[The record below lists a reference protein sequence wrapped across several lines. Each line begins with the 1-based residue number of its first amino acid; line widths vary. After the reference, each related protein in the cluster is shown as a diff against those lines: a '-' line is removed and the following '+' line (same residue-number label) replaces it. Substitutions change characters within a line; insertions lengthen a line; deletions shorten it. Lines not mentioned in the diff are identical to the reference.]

1 MYFKQL
7 TTEGLG
13 CYSYVIGCPA
23 AGEMVVVDPRRDV
36 QEYLDISREEGMK
49 ITRVI
54 NTHVH
59 ADHVGGEQELK
70 SIVGAE
76 LYIHENADVGYQRTP
91 IKEGDT
97 ITVGA
102 AKLDFLYT
110 PGHTPNAVSILVTD
124 IVRGPEPWMILTG
137 DLLFVG
143 DIGRPDLPGD
153 EILDEQVENLYNSL
167 YNKLGKLPDYL
178 EVYPAHGQ
186 GSLCGKGMSAKP
198 SSTLGYER
206 RYNPML
212 QFKTFKDFK
221 AKVMESF
228 PSRPKSFTHIINT
241 NFKGAPLL
249 ERCPLDRAMNP
260 EKFKQMIDQGCTVI
274 DVRDAAGFGGF
285 HIPGSLNIGLEKQL
299 ANWVGM
305 AVDPD
310 SDLLLVVSSKEDYDL
325 MCTQLHRIGYD
336 RIFGYL
342 HGGMAAWLMSGYPVE
357 SLAQKSAHQLHDA
370 IAEGRDFTLID
381 VRTPAE
387 VTSGMVKGAIHKP
400 FTNILEEGIDV
411 DKDSPVIVMCGSGYR
426 SNIVGSYL
434 QSSGFSQVCSL
445 AGGAIAWRRSGYEM
459 ES

>member
-13 CYSYVIGCPA
+13 CYSYVIGCLA
-23 AGEMVVVDPRRDV
+23 AGEMVIVDPRRDV
-36 QEYLDISREEGMK
+36 QEYFDISREEGMK
-49 ITRVI
+49 ITKVI

-59 ADHVGGEQELK
+59 ADHVGGEQELR

-76 LYIHENADVGYQRTP
+76 LMIHENADVGYVHTP
-91 IKEGDT
+91 IAEGDSL
-97 ITVGA
+97 TVGN

-110 PGHTPNAVSILVTD
+110 PGHTPNAISILVTD
-124 IVRGPEPWMILTG
+124 IARGNEPWMILTG

-143 DIGRPDLPGD
+143 DIGRPDLPGN
-153 EILDEQVENLYNSL
+153 EILDEQVANLYDSL
-167 YNKLGKLPDYL
+167 YNKLGNLPDYL
-178 EVYPAHGQ
+178 EVFPAHGQ

-212 QFKTFKDFK
+212 GFKDFDSFK
-221 AKVMESF
+221 KKVMESF

-241 NFKGAPLL
+241 NFQGAPLL

-260 EKFKQMIDQGCTVI
+260 EKFRQMIDNGCTVI

-285 HIPGSLNIGLEKQL
+285 HIPGSINIGLEKQL

-305 AVDPD
+305 AVEPD
-310 SDLLLVVSSKEDYDL
+310 SDLLLVVNSRQDYDR
-325 MCTQLHRIGYD
+325 MCTELHRIGYD

-342 HGGMAAWLMSGYPVE
+342 HGGISAWLLAGYPVE
-357 SLAQKSAHQLHDA
+357 SLAQKSAEDLRRA
-370 IAEGRDFTLID
+370 FEEKKDFVLLD

-387 VTSGMVKGAIHKP
+387 WQNGHIQGAIHKP
-400 FTNILEEGIDV
+400 FAQVLDEGIDV
-411 DKDSPVIVMCGSGYR
+411 DKETPIIVMCGSGYR
-426 SNIVGSYL
+426 SNIAGSSL
-434 QSSGFSQVCSL
+434 QSNGYRNVCSL
-445 AGGAIAWRRSGYEM
+445 AGGAIAWARSGFKL
-459 ES
+459 S

>member
-23 AGEMVVVDPRRDV
+23 AGEMVIVDPRRDV

-76 LYIHENADVGYQRTP
+76 LFIHENADVGYKHTP
-91 IKEGDT
+91 IKEGDSF
-97 ITVGA
+97 IVGA

-110 PGHTPNAVSILVTD
+110 PGHTPNAISILVTD
-124 IVRGPEPWMILTG
+124 TMRGNEPWMILTG

-143 DIGRPDLPGD
+143 DIGRPDLPGN
-153 EILDEQVENLYNSL
+153 EILDEQVANLYDSL
-167 YNKLGKLPDYL
+167 YIKLGKLPDYL

-212 QFKTFKDFK
+212 QFKTFEDFK
-221 AKVMESF
+221 AKVLESF

-241 NFKGAPLL
+241 NFEGAPLL

-260 EKFKQMIDQGCTVI
+260 EKFRQMIDQGCTVI

-285 HIPGSLNIGLEKQL
+285 HIPGSINIGLEKQL

-305 AVDPD
+305 AVEPN
-310 SDLLLVVSSKEDYDL
+310 SDLLLVVNSKEDYDR
-325 MCTQLHRIGYD
+325 MCTELHRIGYD

-342 HGGMAAWLMSGYPVE
+342 HGGIAAWLMAGYPVE
-357 SLAQKSAHQLHDA
+357 NLAQKSTEQLHDA
-370 IAEGRDFTLID
+370 IAENKTFTLLD

-387 VTSGMVKGAIHKP
+387 WNNGHIKGAIHKP
-400 FTNILEEGIDV
+400 FAKVLEEGIDV

-434 QSSGFSQVCSL
+434 QGNGFTQVCSL
-445 AGGAIAWRRSGYEM
+445 AGGAIAWSRSGYGLE
-459 ES
+459 

>member
-13 CYSYVIGCPA
+13 CYSYVIGCPG
-23 AGEMVVVDPRRDV
+23 AGEMVIVDPRRDV

-49 ITRVI
+49 ITKVI

-59 ADHVGGEQELK
+59 ADHVGGEQELR
-70 SIVGAE
+70 SITGAE
-76 LYIHENADVGYQRTP
+76 LMIHENAAVGYEHTP

-97 ITVGA
+97 LVAGN
-102 AKLDFLYT
+102 AKLDFIYT
-110 PGHTPNAVSILVTD
+110 PGHTPNAISILVTD
-124 IVRGPEPWMILTG
+124 LARGADPWMILTG

-167 YNKLGKLPDYL
+167 YVKLGKLPDYL
-178 EVYPAHGQ
+178 EVFPAHGQ

-212 QFKTFKDFK
+212 RFDTFEAFRE
-221 AKVMESF
+221 KVMESF

-260 EKFKQMIDQGCTVI
+260 EKFKQMIENGCTVI

-285 HIPGSLNIGLEKQL
+285 HIPGSINIGLEKQL

-305 AVDPD
+305 AVEPD
-310 SDLLLVVSSKEDYDL
+310 ADLLLVVNSKEDYDK

-336 RIFGYL
+336 KIFGYL
-342 HGGMAAWLMSGYPVE
+342 HGGISAWLLAGYPVE
-357 SLAQKSAHQLHDA
+357 SLAQKSAAELHEA
-370 IAEGRDFTLID
+370 IAEGREFTLLD

-387 VTSGMVKGAIHKP
+387 WNNGHIRGAIHKP
-400 FTNILEEGIDV
+400 FAQVLDEGIDV
-411 DKDSPVIVMCGSGYR
+411 DKDSPVLVMCGSGYR
-426 SNIVGSYL
+426 SNIAGSAL
-434 QSSGFSQVCSL
+434 QSSGYTQVCSL
-445 AGGAIAWRRSGYEM
+445 AGGATAWARSGYELI
-459 ES
+459 